1 MDTIESKIVIGKSC
15 CGVSNIGIEPVLADP
30 QLFRQGCEDVYAMY
44 ERESFDVVVTTK
56 LSGTVFAT
64 YLAQRMGKG
73 LVIVTCPG
81 QNKDGFVIEEIDG
94 TRGKF
99 SVGMREGL
107 IQKGQRIVIV
117 VDSLSKLT
125 DVRASINM
133 VEKQGA
139 SVIKITGFVDDTTKE
154 IRESLFNGYPIV
166 SRIRK
171 EDL

>member
-107 IQKGQRIVIV
+107 IKKGQKAVIV
-117 VDSLSKLT
+117 VDSLSKLS
-125 DVRASINM
+125 DVKGAISM
-133 VEKQGA
+133 VERQGA
-139 SVIKITGFVDDTTKE
+139 SVIKITGFVDDTDQK
-154 IRESLFNGYPIV
+154 IRDTMFGGYPIE